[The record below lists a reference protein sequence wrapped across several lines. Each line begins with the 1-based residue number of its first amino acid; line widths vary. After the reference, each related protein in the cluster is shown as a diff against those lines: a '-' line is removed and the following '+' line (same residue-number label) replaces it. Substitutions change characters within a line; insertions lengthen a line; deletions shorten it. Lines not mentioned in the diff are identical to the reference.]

1 MRYLRRS
8 NYGHLILDDLL
19 GQVDFFRFELV
30 DPRIQ
35 YPDRWDDV
43 PFGSGGCL
51 IPSPVQIV
59 ATVVQIVAT
68 VEAWAKA
75 SGRLAE

>member
-1 MRYLRRS
+1 MRYLCRS
-8 NYGHLILDDLL
+8 NDGHSQPPDDLL

-35 YPDRWDDV
+35 YPDRWDDIA
-43 PFGSGGCL
+43 FGSGGCF
-51 IPSPVQIV
+51 IPSPVQS
-59 ATVVQIVAT
+59 VAT

-75 SGRLAE
+75 SVRLAD